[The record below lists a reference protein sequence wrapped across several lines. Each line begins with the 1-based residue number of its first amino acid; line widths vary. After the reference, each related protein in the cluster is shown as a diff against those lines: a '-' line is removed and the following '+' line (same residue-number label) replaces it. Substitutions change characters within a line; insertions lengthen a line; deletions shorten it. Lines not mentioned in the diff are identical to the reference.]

1 MTKESVFLT
10 IMFDEEADKERVRE
24 IAERFNGVYMLKFS
38 TGLYFSGKKTEAEGL
53 LFELGKLNYP
63 MQVLR

>member
-1 MTKESVFLT
+1 MAKESVFLT
-10 IMFDEEADKERVRE
+10 IMFDEEADKEKVKE
-24 IAERFNGVYMLKFS
+24 IAERFDGVYMLKFS
-38 TGLYFSGKKTEAEGL
+38 TGLQYSGDKIHGEAL